1 MITKYWTNEAA
12 IIKSQ
17 VRDLVEIIGDI
28 KEEQVFSAWIF
39 ANNMMAVH
47 VVCGE
52 LNDTAITRL
61 LPTYASLN
69 MHRTSHYCKEFR
81 FTILMDEWTEGFNLN
96 RQKLTNIKERKQMIH
111 FRK

>member
-1 MITKYWTNEAA
+1 MITKYWTTEAA

-47 VVCGE
+47 IVCE
-52 LNDTAITRL
+52 SLDDAAITRL
-61 LPTYASLN
+61 LPMYASLI
-69 MHRTSHYCKEFR
+69 MYGTSHYCKEFR
-81 FTILMDEWTEGFNLN
+81 FTIVMDKWIECFHLN
-96 RQKLTNIKERKQMIH
+96 R
-111 FRK
+111 